1 MKNIFIILL
10 DDGIKYN
17 YDEVLMKFIL
27 FYEVQRLGK
36 LLDDSR
42 IFWRGD
48 FFLFD
53 VGDNGE
59 DFIGGWYDGGYI
71 ECICN
76 WFS

>member
-1 MKNIFIILL
+1 
-10 DDGIKYN
+10 
-17 YDEVLMKFIL
+17 MKFIL

-36 LLDDSR
+36 LLDDNR

-48 FFLFD
+48 FFLLD